1 MGDIHAF
8 EPLWGEW
15 YALEPPIGSGSYGK
29 VYKVEK
35 RELGKCYYSAVKHI
49 GIPSDSVQPESL
61 YEEGLVTDNATLRDY
76 YSQLLDS
83 LMLEIGINYKLKGHT
98 HIVSYEEHQ
107 VFPRQEEAGYDI
119 FIKMELL
126 TSLTEYIRT
135 HPLTVGEVVRLGEEI
150 CTALMIL
157 RRERIVHRDIK
168 PANIF
173 INPSGDFK
181 LGDFGIARTL
191 EKSTSAMSI
200 RGTFAYMA
208 PEVARGE
215 DGDYRIDTYSL
226 GLVLY
231 KLLNKNRGPFL
242 PLPPERLKVSTNDAA
257 QRRRMQGEP
266 LPPPVMADP
275 ALAAILQKAC
285 AFRPADRWESAEA
298 FRDALSTYRHS
309 LPPQEAG
316 RVVLAPMAE
325 RPAQTVA
332 GTATEAVPPSRQTGP
347 VTQEETEYVPPLVQ
361 QEAPPPQEET
371 EYVPPLAH
379 QETPP
384 PQEETEYIPPLTQQE
399 VPPPQEETEYIPPL
413 TQQEVSPPQEET
425 EYIPPLTQQEV
436 PPPQE
441 ETEYIP
447 PLAQQEA
454 PAFQEE
460 TEYIVPPVQRETSP
474 PHQTEALFTPPPPP
488 PSPSQPAQ
496 LLAPPDESEAEP
508 QTGPSIGTDTGEQYT
523 PIPPE
528 APPPAQ
534 ESSTLKK
541 GSRLPVLVGCGVALV
556 AVVLGVALWLNRGG
570 DSTASQPTPSVS
582 TAAPSAAPSVTPEAG
597 AAWQDPTLE
606 AAVRRVLNQ
615 PEGTLSP
622 ESLAG
627 LTELRL
633 TEEKGGTLTTLADLA
648 RLPGLKVLD
657 LSGLTLT
664 DPAGLEALTGLESLN
679 LSGCGLTDA
688 GFLSGLSSLV
698 NLNLADNQLTDLRFI
713 TGLARLSY
721 LNISGNQVAD
731 LTPVASLSAL
741 QTLDATGNPVT
752 DWTPTA
758 AVASVQ
764 GAPTPTATPS
774 AQPTPKPSTASTA
787 RPQATTQPTARPQAT
802 PKPTPKPQPTPAPTP
817 SRVEVSSV
825 SLSNSSLLLGV
836 GEVARLSASVSPS
849 NATDRTVRWS
859 SSNPGVAKVDGSGN
873 VTAIASG
880 TATITASCGGHSASC
895 VVSVS

>member
-107 VFPRQEEAGYDI
+107 VFPRREEAGYDI

-231 KLLNKNRGPFL
+231 KLLNRNRGPFL

-298 FRDALSTYRHS
+298 FRDALSAYRHS
-309 LPPQEAG
+309 LSPQEAG

-325 RPAQTVA
+325 RPAQTAA
-332 GTATEAVPPSRQTGP
+332 GTATEAVPPPRP
-347 VTQEETEYVPPLVQ
+347 AAPATQEETEYVPPLAQ

-371 EYVPPLAH
+371 EYVPPLAQ
-379 QETPP
+379 QEATA
-384 PQEETEYIPPLTQQE
+384 PQEVTEYIT
-399 VPPPQEETEYIPPL
+399 
-413 TQQEVSPPQEET
+413 
-425 EYIPPLTQQEV
+425 
-436 PPPQE
+436 
-441 ETEYIP
+441 
-447 PLAQQEA
+447 
-454 PAFQEE
+454 
-460 TEYIVPPVQRETSP
+460 PPVQPEATH

-488 PSPSQPAQ
+488 PPPSQPAQ
-496 LLAPPDESEAEP
+496 RLVPTDGGEPEP
-508 QTGPSIGTDTGEQYT
+508 QTDPSIRTDTGRQHT
-523 PIPPE
+523 PVPPE
-528 APPPAQ
+528 TPPPDQ
-534 ESSTLKK
+534 ESPAPKK
-541 GSRLPVLVGCGVALV
+541 GARLPVLVGCGVALV

-570 DSTASQPTPSVS
+570 DSTAAQPTPAVS
-582 TAAPSAAPSVTPEAG
+582 AAAAPSATASAMPEAG
-597 AAWQDPTLE
+597 TAWQDPILE

-622 ESLAG
+622 ETLAD

-657 LSGLTLT
+657 ISGLTLA
-664 DPAGLEALTGLESLN
+664 DPAGLAGLTALESLN

-688 GFLSGLSSLV
+688 GFLSGLGTLV
-698 NLNLADNQLTDLRFI
+698 NLNLADNQLTDLSFV

-721 LNISGNQVAD
+721 LNISSNQVAD

-752 DWTPTA
+752 DWAPA
-758 AVASVQ
+758 AGVASVQ
-764 GAPTPTATPS
+764 GTPIPTATPS
-774 AQPTPKPSTASTA
+774 AQPTPRPSTASTA
-787 RPQATTQPTARPQAT
+787 RPQATTRPTARPQAT

-880 TATITASCGGHSASC
+880 TATITASCGGRSASC